1 MSIIENY
8 KHISSLINS
17 LYKNTKLIVVT
28 KNQNLDKI
36 NLIIKEGH
44 KDFGENRVQ
53 EAISKWKNLL
63 SEDTDLNLH
72 LIGKL
77 QSNKAKDAFNIFKYI
92 HTLDNVKLAKIF
104 SDLEKN
110 SGRKIKYFIQ
120 VNIGDESQKNGI
132 HVSEVNEFVR
142 YCLFELK
149 LQIIGLMC
157 IPPIS
162 GDTNLYFDQLS
173 KIANENNLK
182 ELSMG
187 MSNDYLSA
195 LKNGSTFVRVGSG
208 IFSEKSIQ
216 S

>member
-53 EAISKWKNLL
+53 EAITKWKNLL
-63 SEDTDLNLH
+63 TEDTDLNLH

-132 HVSEVNEFVR
+132 HVSEVNEFLR

-173 KIANENNLK
+173 KIANQNNLK

-208 IFSEKSIQ
+208 IFSDKSIQ

>member
-17 LYKNTKLIVVT
+17 LYKKTKLIVVT

-53 EAISKWKNLL
+53 EAIAKWTNLL

-77 QSNKAKDAFNIFKYI
+77 QSNKAKDAFKIFKYI
-92 HTLDNVKLAKIF
+92 HTLDNEKLAKIF

-132 HVSEVNEFVR
+132 HVSEVKDFVR

-208 IFSEKSIQ
+208 IFSEKSMQ

>member
-53 EAISKWKNLL
+53 EAITKWKNLL

-173 KIANENNLK
+173 KIANQNNLK

-195 LKNGSTFVRVGSG
+195 LKNGSTFIRVGSG

>member
-17 LYKNTKLIVVT
+17 LSKNTKLVVVT
-28 KNQNLDKI
+28 KNQDLDKI
-36 NLIIKEGH
+36 NLINEQGQ

-53 EAISKWKNLL
+53 EAIIKWKGLL
-63 SEDTDLNLH
+63 LDDKHLNLH

-92 HTLDNVKLAKIF
+92 HTLDNKKLAKIF
-104 SDLEKN
+104 SDLEKS
-110 SGRKIKYFIQ
+110 SGRKIKYFVQ
-120 VNIGDESQKNGI
+120 VNIGDEIQKNGI
-132 HVSEVNEFVR
+132 NVSEVKEFVR
-142 YCLFELK
+142 YCIFELK
-149 LQIIGLMC
+149 LDIIGLMC

-162 GDTNLYFDQLS
+162 GDTNLYFAQLS
-173 KIANENNLK
+173 KLANENNLK

-187 MSNDYLSA
+187 MSNDYVLA
-195 LKNGSTFVRVGSG
+195 IKNGSTFVRVGSG
-208 IFSEKSIQ
+208 IFSEKSNL

>member
-104 SDLEKN
+104 SNLEKN

>member
-1 MSIIENY
+1 MSIIKNY
-8 KHISSLINS
+8 KDISSLISSLSKNS
-17 LYKNTKLIVVT
+17 KLIVVT
-28 KNQNLDKI
+28 KNQNLDNI
-36 NLIIKEGH
+36 NLIVKEGH

-53 EAISKWKNLL
+53 EAITKWKNLL

-77 QSNKAKDAFNIFKYI
+77 QSNKAKDAFNIFKYV
-92 HTLDNVKLAKIF
+92 HTLDNIKLAKIF
-104 SDLEKN
+104 SDLEK
-110 SGRKIKYFIQ
+110 SSARKIKYFIQ

-132 HVSEVNEFVR
+132 HISEVKEFVR
-142 YCLFELK
+142 YCVFELK

-162 GDTNLYFDQLS
+162 GDTNVYFAQLS
-173 KIANENNLK
+173 KLANENNLK

-187 MSNDYLSA
+187 MSNDYLYA
-195 LKNGSTFVRVGSG
+195 LKNGSTFVRIGSG
-208 IFSEKSIQ
+208 IFSDKSKQ

>member
-53 EAISKWKNLL
+53 EAVSKWTNLL

-92 HTLDNVKLAKIF
+92 HTLDNAKLAKIF

-173 KIANENNLK
+173 KIANQNNLK

-208 IFSEKSIQ
+208 IFSKKSIQ